1 MSQQLP
7 APEEIAAHY
16 DTLLRDLGG
25 EYIESRWG
33 NSATKRRHY
42 AQTEIALRL
51 ALGRVSNFGDVLE
64 IGSGPAVWTPLFL
77 RPAKSVDLLDISQ
90 EMLAAAKKRLAQFDS
105 GAHASKVTYTRGDF
119 LLTAPPRAKYDT
131 IVSARAFEYMSDK
144 QAFVSKCF
152 SLLRPGGRL
161 IVITK
166 NKHWRDLERTA
177 AQYRGVPRDQIPVE
191 TAMQLD
197 LASAK
202 GAEDLL
208 RTAGFSDPMSFP
220 VVIGS
225 YDRPF
230 SIWWDGGLWVADVIH
245 HRVFTKPMSSLPRW
259 VDSLTESFVF
269 TGTRP
274 Q

>member
-42 AQTEIALRL
+42 AQTESALRL
-51 ALGRVSNFGDVLE
+51 ALGRVDNFGDVLE

-77 RPAKSVDLLDISQ
+77 RAAAHVDLLDISQ
-90 EMLAAAKKRLAQFDS
+90 EMLAAAKNRLEGFDA
-105 GAHASKVTYTRGDF
+105 GAHARKVTYTRGDF
-119 LLTAPPRAKYDT
+119 LLTSPPRPEYNT

-144 QAFVSKCF
+144 QAFVTKCF

-161 IVITK
+161 IVVTK
-166 NKHWRDLERTA
+166 NRHWRDLARTA
-177 AQYRGVPRDQIPVE
+177 AQYRNVPRDQIPVE

-197 LASAK
+197 LVSAPA
-202 GAEDLL
+202 AEQLL
-208 RTAGFSDPMSFP
+208 RTSGFQNPETFP

-230 SIWWDGGLWVADVIH
+230 SIWWGGGLWVADVIH
-245 HRVFTKPMSSLPRW
+245 RRVFRKPMTALPDW

-269 TGTRP
+269 TGTKP